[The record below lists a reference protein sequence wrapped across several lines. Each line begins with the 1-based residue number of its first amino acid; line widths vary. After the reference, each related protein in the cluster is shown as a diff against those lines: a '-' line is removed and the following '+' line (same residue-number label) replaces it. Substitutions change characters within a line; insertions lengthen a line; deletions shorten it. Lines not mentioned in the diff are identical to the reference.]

1 MLNVGLTGGIATG
14 KSTVVRMLVKRGARV
29 IDHDGLVHTLQE
41 PGQPVWKRIVETF
54 GRDILDADE
63 RIDRKK
69 LGALVFDN
77 EQRRKVLEG
86 IVHPAVLEEAQR
98 QRDRIG
104 KEDEQAIV
112 LSDIPLLLE
121 VGMQEC
127 FDLILLVYA
136 PPEVQIRRVMKRNK
150 MTREEA
156 EARLKAQMPIDEKL
170 KFADLVIRNDGT
182 MRELEK
188 RADEVWQ
195 ELLARER
202 QKRSEVTRIEERGLI
217 SIDRST
223 EDRIDRT
230 VRITLTSILS
240 PQGRGR
246 LR

>member
-14 KSTVVRMLVKRGARV
+14 KSTVVRMLGKRGARV
-29 IDHDGLVHTLQE
+29 IDLDGLVHTLQA
-41 PGQPVWKRIVETF
+41 PGQPVWNGIVAPF

-98 QRDRIG
+98 QSEEIG
-104 KEDEQAIV
+104 RQDEQVIV

-121 VGMQEC
+121 VGLQDR
-127 FDLILLVYA
+127 FDLVLLVYA
-136 PPEVQIRRVMKRNK
+136 PPEVQIMRVMRRNK

-156 EARLKAQMPIDEKL
+156 EARLRAQMPIDEKL

-188 RADEVWQ
+188 RVDEV
-195 ELLARER
+195 
-202 QKRSEVTRIEERGLI
+202 
-217 SIDRST
+217 
-223 EDRIDRT
+223 
-230 VRITLTSILS
+230 
-240 PQGRGR
+240 
-246 LR
+246 

>member
-1 MLNVGLTGGIATG
+1 MERGPCGRSVPMLNVGLTGGIATG

-41 PGQPVWKRIVETF
+41 PGQSVWKRIIETF

-77 EQRRKVLEG
+77 EERRKVLEG

-98 QRDRIG
+98 LRDEIAH
-104 KEDEQAIV
+104 EDRQAIV

-121 VGMQEC
+121 VGMQDL

-136 PPEVQIRRVMKRNK
+136 PPDVQIRRVVKRNK

-156 EARLKAQMPIDEKL
+156 EARLRAQMPIDEKL
-170 KFADLVIRNDGT
+170 KFADLAIRNDGT
-182 MRELEK
+182 MRDLEE
-188 RADEVWQ
+188 RVDEVWQ
-195 ELLARER
+195 ELVLRER
-202 QKRSEVTRIEERGLI
+202 AKRV
-217 SIDRST
+217 
-223 EDRIDRT
+223 
-230 VRITLTSILS
+230 
-240 PQGRGR
+240 QGIGYRV
-246 LR
+246 

>member
-29 IDHDGLVHTLQE
+29 IDHDGLVHALQE
-41 PGQPVWKRIVETF
+41 QGQPVWKRIVETF

-69 LGALVFDN
+69 LGSLVFDN

-112 LSDIPLLLE
+112 LSDIPLLFE
-121 VGMQEC
+121 VGMKEC

-136 PPEVQIRRVMKRNK
+136 PPEVQIRRVMKRNNLS
-150 MTREEA
+150 REEA
-156 EARLKAQMPIDEKL
+156 LSRLKSQMPIDEKP
-170 KFADLVIRNDGT
+170 KFADLIIRNDGT

-195 ELLARER
+195 ELVLRER
-202 QKRSEVTRIEERGLI
+202 AKRHKGTFNS
-217 SIDRST
+217 
-223 EDRIDRT
+223 
-230 VRITLTSILS
+230 
-240 PQGRGR
+240 
-246 LR
+246 

>member
-29 IDHDGLVHTLQE
+29 IDHDGLVHALQE

-69 LGALVFDN
+69 LGSLVFEN
-77 EQRRKVLEG
+77 EPRRKVLEG

-136 PPEVQIRRVMKRNK
+136 PPEVQILRVMKRNNVS
-150 MTREEA
+150 REEA
-156 EARLKAQMPIDEKL
+156 LSRLKSQMPIDEKP

-188 RADEVWQ
+188 RAEEVWQ

-202 QKRSEVTRIEERGLI
+202 AKRVEGSGSRVQGSETP
-217 SIDRST
+217 D
-223 EDRIDRT
+223 
-230 VRITLTSILS
+230 
-240 PQGRGR
+240 
-246 LR
+246 

>member
-41 PGQPVWKRIVETF
+41 LGQPVWKRIVETF

-77 EQRRKVLEG
+77 EERRKVLEG

-104 KEDEQAIV
+104 NEDEQAIV

-136 PPEVQIRRVMKRNK
+136 PPDVQIRRVVKRNK

-156 EARLKAQMPIDEKL
+156 EARLRAQMPIDEKL
-170 KFADLVIRNDGT
+170 KFADLAIRNDGT

-188 RADEVWQ
+188 RAEEVWQ
-195 ELLARER
+195 ELVLRER
-202 QKRSEVTRIEERGLI
+202 AKRGEGSGSRVQGSETP
-217 SIDRST
+217 D
-223 EDRIDRT
+223 
-230 VRITLTSILS
+230 
-240 PQGRGR
+240 
-246 LR
+246 